1 MEQNQ
6 YVNENGEELS
16 IEDAFGRIRELLGEM
31 EQEDAL
37 LEKTFEN
44 YEKGIGLLRYCSEK
58 IDLVEKKVQKLNA
71 DGTTESFE

>member
-31 EQEDAL
+31 EQEDAT

>member
-31 EQEDAL
+31 EQEDVP

>member
-31 EQEDAL
+31 EQEDAP

-44 YEKGIGLLRYCSEK
+44 YEKGIGLL
-58 IDLVEKKVQKLNA
+58 
-71 DGTTESFE
+71 

>member
-31 EQEDAL
+31 EQEDAP

-44 YEKGIGLLRYCSEK
+44 YEEGIGLLRYCSEK

>member
-31 EQEDAL
+31 EQEDAP

-44 YEKGIGLLRYCSEK
+44 YKKGIGLLRYCSEK

>member
-31 EQEDAL
+31 EQEDTP

>member
-31 EQEDAL
+31 EQEDAP

-71 DGTTESFE
+71 NGTTESFE

>member
-16 IEDAFGRIRELLGEM
+16 IEDAFGRIRELL
-31 EQEDAL
+31 EDAP

>member
-1 MEQNQ
+1 MRVLPV
-6 YVNENGEELS
+6 YKILSELAKS
-16 IEDAFGRIRELLGEM
+16 RKR
-31 EQEDAL
+31 QV

>member
-6 YVNENGEELS
+6 CVNENGEELS

-31 EQEDAL
+31 EQEDAT

-44 YEKGIGLLRYCSEK
+44 YEKGIGFLRYCSEK

>member
-6 YVNENGEELS
+6 CVNENGEELS

-31 EQEDAL
+31 EQEDAT

>member
-31 EQEDAL
+31 EQEDAP
-37 LEKTFEN
+37 LEQTFEN

>member
-31 EQEDAL
+31 EQEDAP
-37 LEKTFEN
+37 LEKTLEN